1 MRLLVI
7 GNGRMGRLVV
17 EHAPA
22 YGFEVA
28 AVLDQA
34 ENEGGA
40 GATAERCRGVDVAV
54 DFSTAEATLA
64 TAPRLARLG
73 LPLVIGTTGW
83 QAREAEL
90 RAAVAE
96 AGVGAVVAANFSLG
110 ANVLDA
116 LVETAGRLL
125 KDADSY
131 GAYIHEAHHAAKRD
145 APSGTALM
153 LRRALERGGYPRP
166 VDVSSTRAGWMPGT
180 HAVGFDGKAETLEL
194 VHAVRDRATFAHGAL
209 EAARWVVG
217 KRGWFTMRDVLG
229 LSSRG
234 APFEPG
240 AEGSAVTRR

>member
-1 MRLLVI
+1 MRLLVV

-28 AVLDQA
+28 AVLDRA
-34 ENEGGA
+34 ANEGGA

-54 DFSTAEATLA
+54 DFSTAEVTLA

-73 LPLVIGTTGW
+73 VSLVVGTTGW

-90 RAAVAE
+90 RAAVTE

-125 KDADSY
+125 KDAESC
-131 GAYIHEAHHAAKRD
+131 GAYIHEAHHAAKKD

-153 LRRALERGGYPRP
+153 LRRALERGGWARA
-166 VDVSSTRAGWMPGT
+166 VDVSSTRAGWIPGT
-180 HAVGFDGKAETLEL
+180 HAVGFDGRAETLEL
-194 VHAVRDRATFAHGAL
+194 VHTVRDRATFAQGAL
-209 EAARWVVG
+209 LAARWVVG
-217 KRGWFTMRDVLG
+217 KKGWFGMRDVLG
-229 LSSRG
+229 LSS
-234 APFEPG
+234 
-240 AEGSAVTRR
+240 